1 MSSFDKQM
9 EQTAKTLIRKAHNLE
24 QHKDRSYVYR
34 AALLTVY
41 GWQMAIPVVIGTLL
55 GIFLDKHFPNS
66 PISWT
71 LNLIL
76 LGFGIGLYN
85 ANHWITKT
93 AGLQAKKKGDKK

>member
-9 EQTAKTLIRKAHNLE
+9 EQTANTLIRKAHKLE
-24 QHKDRSYVYR
+24 RHGDNSYVYR

-41 GWQMAIPVVIGTLL
+41 GWQMSIPVIIGIAL
-55 GIFLDKHFPNS
+55 GLFLDKTFPLQH
-66 PISWT
+66 ISWT

-85 ANHWITKT
+85 ANSWIKKT
-93 AGLQAKKKGDKK
+93 ARLNSKGKENKK

>member
-9 EQTAKTLIRKAHNLE
+9 EQTAKTLIRKAHSLE
-24 QHKDRSYVYR
+24 RHEERSYVYR

-41 GWQMAIPVVIGTLL
+41 GWQMSIPVVIGIAL
-55 GIFLDKHFPNS
+55 GLFLDKSFPLQH
-66 PISWT
+66 ISWT

-85 ANHWITKT
+85 ANAWIKKT
-93 AGLQAKKKGDKK
+93 ALLHSKDKGGKK

>member
-9 EQTAKTLIRKAHNLE
+9 EQTARTLIHKVHKLE
-24 QHKDRSYVYR
+24 RPEDRSYVYR

-41 GWQMAIPVVIGTLL
+41 GWQMSIPVVIGIAL
-55 GIFLDKHFPNS
+55 GLFLDKSFPLHH
-66 PISWT
+66 ISWT

-85 ANHWITKT
+85 ANRWIKKT
-93 AGLQAKKKGDKK
+93 AMLHSKEKGSKK